1 MDCMTD
7 LCWILCCSIV
17 GGIFRSV
24 VKQVILNTRP
34 PGKAPIMDKTIS
46 GHFPSQFWNNF
57 ELSRFDFARFA
68 GENLVHDLCKH
79 DRLKK
84 MPCMWVSTHSP
95 PGKVMGYE
103 QYNLQKKPDNSSDVK
118 VRFSSVQKLFLRT
131 LNLNLGSVQAIPRT
145 LNLNLRFSSFGFSSG
160 SLLFEPRT
168 EPTNYINIYTV
179 INREA
184 KRSSDPEIFSMMK
197 SVIHPNFFLIQCIY

>member
-1 MDCMTD
+1 MICAGMTGWRKC
-7 LCWILCCSIV
+7 LVCEYPLTSL
-17 GGIFRSV
+17 
-24 VKQVILNTRP
+24 QV
-34 PGKAPIMDKTIS
+34 
-46 GHFPSQFWNNF
+46 
-57 ELSRFDFARFA
+57 
-68 GENLVHDLCKH
+68 
-79 DRLKK
+79 
-84 MPCMWVSTHSP
+84 
-95 PGKVMGYE
+95 KVMGYE